1 MRVGATILVVMSI
14 PKGYL
19 LVACLAFLSAQ
30 VWARA
35 KAVNGLDFQQ
45 SPPQKEHCLSQPFH
59 VWHERDEFFKN
70 LQEVKSKPTTQYRRG
85 HDIVVSYPDST
96 TVRVELWRG
105 LPENSCI
112 VLPKFDPAK
121 LQFRVEWQIGQQV
134 VPAKGT
140 FAVSEPLSPQ
150 PWCENRCAG
159 LWEYELKLDSQDVP
173 LESQLVL
180 TIETQDCTR
189 LAKYLGRLSTAKRSE
204 EQLPFAIQ

>member
-1 MRVGATILVVMSI
+1 MRVVTRIS
-14 PKGYL
+14 KGYL
-19 LVACLAFLSAQ
+19 LVALMAFLSTE

-35 KAVNGLDFQQ
+35 KAVSGLDFQP
-45 SPPQKEHCLSQPFH
+45 STPKKEHCLSQPFH

-85 HDIVVSYPDST
+85 HDIVVNYPDST
-96 TVRVELWRG
+96 TVRVELLQG
-105 LPENSCI
+105 LAENSCI

-140 FAVSEPLSPQ
+140 LAVSERLAPQ

-159 LWEYELKLDSQDVP
+159 LWEYELRIDSQDVP
-173 LESQLVL
+173 LQSQLAV
-180 TIETQDCTR
+180 TIETEDGTR
-189 LAKYLGRLSTAKRSE
+189 LAKYLGKLSTAK
-204 EQLPFAIQ
+204 P